1 MHPLLVPALCV
12 ALAIE
17 VLFPLA
23 VALWLQRRLRV
34 SWRYFGYGALVF
46 FVFQIA
52 TRVPAMQLL
61 QARLKGV
68 LAASPWA
75 LFAWI
80 AFAALTAG
88 LFEEGG
94 RYLGFR
100 ILWKKEEEK
109 GWPQALMY
117 GAGHGGLE
125 SMLLVGGAALLSLVQ
140 VVVLSQLDLQ
150 SLSLTPEQME
160 QVRVA
165 REALAAATWWMPLLG
180 ALERILALT
189 IQISLSVLVVQV
201 FLRGRFFWWWL
212 ALAYHFLVDLTTALA
227 LQWGQKRLPGEAAYL
242 VVEGI
247 AALFA
252 LLSGWIIYRLR
263 PRPTPAAGAIPVVER
278 T

>member
-1 MHPLLVPALCV
+1 MRAP
-12 ALAIE
+12 
-17 VLFPLA
+17 
-23 VALWLQRRLRV
+23 
-34 SWRYFGYGALVF
+34 WRYFGYGALVF
-46 FVFQIA
+46 FVFQIL

-61 QARLKGV
+61 QRGLKDV
-68 LAASPWA
+68 LAASPRA

-100 ILWKKEEEK
+100 ILWKKDEAK

-125 SMLLVGGAALLSLVQ
+125 SMLLVGGAALLSLIQ
-140 VVVLSQLDLQ
+140 VLALSQLDLQ
-150 SLSLTPEQME
+150 NLSLTPEQLE
-160 QVRVA
+160 QVRQA
-165 REALAAATWWMPLLG
+165 REAIAAATWWMPLLG
-180 ALERILALT
+180 ALERVLALT

-201 FLRGRFFWWWL
+201 FVRGRFFWWWL
-212 ALAYHFLVDLTTALA
+212 ALGYHFVVDLVTALA
-227 LQWGQKRLPGEAAYL
+227 LQWGQKWLGQEVASL

-252 LLSGWIIYRLR
+252 FLSAWMIYRLR
-263 PRPTPAAGAIPVVER
+263 PQAATEAVPTA
-278 T
+278 

>member
-12 ALAIE
+12 ALAVE
-17 VLFPLA
+17 VLFPLG

-34 SWRYFGYGALVF
+34 PWRYFGYGALVF

-52 TRVPAMQLL
+52 TRVPAL
-61 QARLKGV
+61 QILQRRLKDV

-100 ILWKKEEEK
+100 ILWKKEEAK

-125 SMLLVGGAALLSLVQ
+125 SMLLVGGAVFLSLVQ
-140 VVVLSQLDLQ
+140 VIALSQMDLQ

-160 QVRVA
+160 QVRQA
-165 REALAAATWWMPLLG
+165 REAIAAATWWMPLLG
-180 ALERILALT
+180 AFERILAMT
-189 IQISLSVLVVQV
+189 IQVSLSVLVVQV
-201 FLRGRFFWWWL
+201 FVRGRFLWWWL
-212 ALAYHFLVDLTTALA
+212 ALGYHFVVDLVTAVA
-227 LQWGQKRLPGEAAYL
+227 LQWGQKRLPVEAAFL
-242 VVEGI
+242 AVEGI
-247 AALFA
+247 VVLFA

-263 PRPTPAAGAIPVVER
+263 PRPAPEAEAVAAA
-278 T
+278 